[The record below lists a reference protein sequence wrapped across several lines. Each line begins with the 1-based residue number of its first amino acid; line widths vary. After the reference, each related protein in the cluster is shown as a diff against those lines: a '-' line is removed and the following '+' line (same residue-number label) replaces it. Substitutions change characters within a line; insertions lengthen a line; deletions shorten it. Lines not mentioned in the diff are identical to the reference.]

1 MKQKKWRKWKIGAVA
16 SLGIVLLFQEV
27 RTSGTFKEAYAEQTP
42 QSPPSV
48 MDDSNTPDSVMN
60 DDDINSYFS
69 DEHNNDADNG
79 GGGYED
85 RFNDNR
91 SSDRS
96 GSFGGGEALSPS
108 RHTRTERS

>member
-16 SLGIVLLFQEV
+16 TLGILLLFQEV
-27 RTSGTFKEAYAEQTP
+27 RTSQTFKEAYAEQAP

-48 MDDSNTPDSVMN
+48 MDDANVPDTVMN

-69 DEHNNDADNG
+69 DDNNSDSDS
-79 GGGYED
+79 GGYDD
-85 RFNDNR
+85 RFNDNQG
-91 SSDRS
+91 SDDA
-96 GSFGGGEALSPS
+96 GSFGGGDVSSQS